1 MAAKKTVK
9 SDETEVKINALE
21 DQTEELDE
29 ENSDYEDDEEE
40 EATLP
45 AQSFYDNDGDEVLF
59 PDGPKMNLVEEWK
72 SKYGAV
78 YDRAEGVERAALRVS
93 QGNHGGQE
101 EADRGEEA
109 FRDGHCRGGS
119 RGREDPLAEAR
130 ASTGPAGS
138 QADSGRRSCR
148 RGQRA
153 GETVE
158 RRGEGDLRRPPR
170 GSLQIILS
178 GAKDL
183 I

>member
-78 YDRAEGVERAALRVS
+78 YLTEFDEEVFLWRTLTRKEYKDIMKVMQADTYYKEERICDKCILYPEGYDFLKMT
-93 QGNHGGQE
+93 HGKAGIP
-101 EADRGEEA
+101 
-109 FRDGHCRGGS
+109 S
-119 RGREDPLAEAR
+119 LLAE
-130 ASTGPAGS
+130 
-138 QADSGRRSCR
+138 QIMDKSGFT
-148 RGQRA
+148 A
-153 GETVE
+153 KV
-158 RRGEGDLRRPPR
+158 
-170 GSLQIILS
+170 
-178 GAKDL
+178 GAVRV
-183 I
+183 